1 MKLRDLHVKE
11 IAVRESCL
19 VLSRIFLCAYLRDY
33 EEKKIETWQMR
44 FGGIYLKKSAIKIEA
59 MRIYALSIA
68 RESEY

>member
-1 MKLRDLHVKE
+1 
-11 IAVRESCL
+11 
-19 VLSRIFLCAYLRDY
+19 
-33 EEKKIETWQMR
+33 MR